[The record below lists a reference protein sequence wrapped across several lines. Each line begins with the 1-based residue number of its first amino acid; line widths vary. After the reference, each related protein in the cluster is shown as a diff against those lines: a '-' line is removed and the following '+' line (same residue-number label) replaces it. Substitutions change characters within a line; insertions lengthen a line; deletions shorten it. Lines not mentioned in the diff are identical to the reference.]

1 MPDKEHDK
9 KPETDKALF
18 REQLKD
24 TRPIDSPRIDP
35 RGQPPSPKPRFSGI
49 QIREPATKGVVI
61 YGQTPGYS
69 AEEYISYAAAGPQK
83 KLLRKLRQGL
93 LIREA
98 VIDLHRQTLRD
109 AAQTVHDFLH
119 EAVAARLRCVLIIHG
134 KGSRSKADTPKMKNQ
149 LALWLRHHDDVLAYC
164 SALPD
169 DGGTGALYVLVR
181 RR

>member
-9 KPETDKALF
+9 KPETDKSLF

-35 RGQPPSPKPRFSGI
+35 RGQPPPPKPRFSNN
-49 QIREPATKGVVI
+49 QIREPATKGVII
-61 YGQTPGYS
+61 YDQTPGYS
-69 AEEYISYAAAGPQK
+69 AEEYISYTAAGPQK

-93 LIREA
+93 LIREV

-109 AAQTVHDFLH
+109 AAQAVHDFLYA
-119 EAVAARLRCVLIIHG
+119 AVAARLRCVLIIHG
-134 KGSRSKADTPKMKNQ
+134 KGSRSKSDTPKMKNQ